1 MLANRD
7 ATTSFAKDAYATSS
21 RSKAQTRLLPAHSAA
36 PRARTLR
43 ATRTGPGNQG
53 REMEVPS
60 PHQRG
65 QISEQHQVGSANAG
79 LHSRLTTNLTDL
91 LRLCRL
97 ARLSLEVGKATMTHL
112 PPTPSSP
119 FFSPELPVLTLHILC
134 KIIFSFLSVAAL
146 IDPSDESICALLL
159 LLSSSRDSAIDS
171 YLCHHLSLSFYEQ

>member
-1 MLANRD
+1 MDHPDLVLFGKHSSENANGPQLND
-7 ATTSFAKDAYATSS
+7 ATDHEVLCGLCYRCSPIAMPL
-21 RSKAQTRLLPAHSAA
+21 RLLPRMHMRLPPDRKRRHGCSL
-36 PRARTLR
+36 PTLQLPER
-43 ATRTGPGNQG
+43 GNSEKRGLGPGNQG

-79 LHSRLTTNLTDL
+79 LHSHLTTNLTDL

-119 FFSPELPVLTLHILC
+119 FFSPELPVLTLL
-134 KIIFSFLSVAAL
+134 FSV
-146 IDPSDESICALLL
+146 
-159 LLSSSRDSAIDS
+159 R
-171 YLCHHLSLSFYEQ
+171 